1 MNAEELLQRF
11 PEECLCS
18 ASSLLRKPIL
28 PLIFLPEIFK
38 MLFLIFTMN
47 RERK

>member
-1 MNAEELLQRF
+1 MNDEELLQRF
-11 PEECLCS
+11 AEECLCN

-28 PLIFLPEIFK
+28 PLIFFPEIFK
-38 MLFLIFTMN
+38 MLLLIFTMN